1 MNLEIVW
8 DGGSVKKKD
17 FMKLVFEW
25 LSFVLSALGI
35 LYVFYLLY
43 SEIFTIQSKKNR
55 ERIFLLLFIAL
66 SLISIIDRR
75 IEFLFR

>member
-1 MNLEIVW
+1 
-8 DGGSVKKKD
+8 
-17 FMKLVFEW
+17 MKLVFEW
-25 LSFVLSALGI
+25 FSFVLSALGI

-43 SEIFTIQSKKNR
+43 SEMFTVKSKKNR

-66 SLISIIDRR
+66 SLISIIDSR